1 MNLGLFALSSVKQ
14 WKFLLDFVEQRL
26 TFLKG
31 DLDILVLA
39 ETRPSET
46 KFSAVFL
53 DSRLLISV
61 IN

>member
-1 MNLGLFALSSVKQ
+1 MNLGLFALSSIKQ
-14 WKFLLDFVEQRL
+14 WNFLLDFVEQRL

-46 KFSAVFL
+46 KFLQS
-53 DSRLLISV
+53 S
-61 IN
+61 